1 MGAALSADSRRPMT
15 EFAQIIGPLAQSFF
29 GEPNPA
35 LSSEDEHRYGARG
48 SFSVDLR
55 KGTWFDHEAG
65 EGGGALDLVT
75 RELKLEGRDRLEW
88 LESHGFLSDTIK
100 TNGGTVPHAKIV

>member
-1 MGAALSADSRRPMT
+1 MPT

-29 GEPNPA
+29 GEPNRVY
-35 LSSEDEHRYGARG
+35 SSEFELRYGSKG

-55 KGTWFDHEAG
+55 KGTWYDHEAG

-75 RELKLEGRDRLEW
+75 RETQLTGPERLEW
-88 LESHGFLSDTIK
+88 LEDPRLSVRHHRTERREPA
-100 TNGGTVPHAKIV
+100 TVHRRDLRLCR